1 MLSNLF
7 SYSSVILKIHFSP
20 AKNTVTYYAEISGVS
35 VVGIRMGH
43 DWLLPIR
50 EFVSLDGPMDLFHI
64 PSRAIVHLPM
74 HVSLGFFLL
83 IHGNFPVLIMILTG
97 ESTKFIRP

>member
-7 SYSSVILKIHFSP
+7 SHSSVILKIHFSP
-20 AKNTVTYYAEISGVS
+20 GKNTVTLYAEISGVS

-50 EFVSLDGPMDLFHI
+50 EFVSMDGPMDLFHI
-64 PSRAIVHLPM
+64 PSRTIVHLPM
-74 HVSLGFFLL
+74 HVSWYLFC
-83 IHGNFPVLIMILTG
+83 
-97 ESTKFIRP
+97 